1 MMKRTLTA
9 ILSVLSVGS
18 LLGLSIDSRAQAPC
32 TTTSLKGTF
41 GLSCQGTFGG
51 EPAAE
56 VGIATYDGK
65 GNVSGRSTIS
75 VNGTITKDAAFSGTY
90 TLQAD
95 CTGSA
100 SFLDGSQVAL
110 VLDDHRREL
119 RSIATVEG
127 TVYTCLKKKQ

>member
-1 MMKRTLTA
+1 MKRTLTVM
-9 ILSVLSVGS
+9 LSVLSVGS
-18 LLGLSIDSRAQAPC
+18 LLGLAVDSRAQGAC
-32 TTTSLKGTF
+32 STTSLKGTF
-41 GLSCQGTFGG
+41 GLTCQGTFGG

-75 VNGTITKDAAFSGTY
+75 VNGAITKGVEFSGTY

-100 SFLDGSQVAL
+100 TFLDGSQLDL
-110 VLDDHRREL
+110 VLDDNRREL
-119 RSIATVEG
+119 RAIATVEG
-127 TVYTCLKKKQ
+127 AMYTCLKRKQ